1 MKKYKTWELLK
12 MAEEREY
19 GFNKSVGERPKYRDS
34 NGNVVVFDKNAY
46 GKGLFLSN
54 GFPLKL
60 ALVNTEWELIQQP
73 VDFLTAVKAYAE
85 GKTIRCES
93 KTGFTYKY
101 KPHTKGD
108 YFVDTSGDAP
118 CIGEIFEG
126 TWYVENSHE

>member
-73 VDFLTAVKAYAE
+73 IPFMEAVKAYSE
-85 GKTIRCES
+85 GKTIRCEGLS
-93 KTGFTYKY
+93 GFTYIY
-101 KPHTKGD
+101 KRCCGD
-108 YFVDTSGDAP
+108 DFRDTNGSAP
-118 CIGEIFEG
+118 CVGEILEG
-126 TWYVENSHE
+126 TWYVEDSNE